1 MRAPLIAP
9 VWNKIA
15 VGAHTREYEYTMKSS
30 TVATAGGDFVSALH
44 LTLVRAVRLD
54 TRGVAAHSTS
64 AAHVARHSCALL
76 QRQRRADK
84 LKAVKKY
91 NTLMTILH
99 LEAPY
104 AC

>member
-30 TVATAGGDFVSALH
+30 TVATAGGDLLSALH

-54 TRGVAAHSTS
+54 TRGVTAHGTS
-64 AAHVARHSCALL
+64 DAHIARHSCALV

-84 LKAVKKY
+84 LKDETKY
-91 NTLMTILH
+91 IR
-99 LEAPY
+99 
-104 AC
+104 